1 TTPPDTTA
9 PTTTIALSG
18 TPGIPGW
25 YKSPVTVSLSSV
37 DNDGGRGL
45 ASIEYSVNGS
55 PFKRD
60 TTPFTVTTSGT
71 TEGNARASDW
81 AGNVETPPASAAVA
95 IDTTGP
101 VVSFQVTGTFGAVGW
116 LKSPATVTVFGVD
129 ILGTGVESVEY
140 RIGSAPFQSYTAP
153 FVVSS

>member
-1 TTPPDTTA
+1 IGTMFITGWTDSTDWATRTAVQPAFAGSEDAFVARILPGTTPPDTIA

-55 PFKRD
+55 PFKRY

-71 TEGNARASDW
+71 TKVTARATDW
-81 AGNVETPPASAAVA
+81 AGNVETPP
-95 IDTTGP
+95 
-101 VVSFQVTGTFGAVGW
+101 
-116 LKSPATVTVFGVD
+116 
-129 ILGTGVESVEY
+129 
-140 RIGSAPFQSYTAP
+140 
-153 FVVSS
+153 